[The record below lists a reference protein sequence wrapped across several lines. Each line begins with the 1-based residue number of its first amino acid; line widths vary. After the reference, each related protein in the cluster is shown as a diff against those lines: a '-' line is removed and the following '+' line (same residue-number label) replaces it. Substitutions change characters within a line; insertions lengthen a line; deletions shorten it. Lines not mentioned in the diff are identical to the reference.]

1 MNILVKV
8 KSFSDWKKIVRAFV
22 QGGDLFEIRCWQGE
36 NEEFAQKWGSLSEK
50 TEVET
55 VYEGNVTNQML
66 KALCMTED
74 ENEKIT
80 SIFTVGFTIGTMFL
94 FSEKYGTEIHILN
107 ADEKDKEFFV
117 QNNITGV
124 TVY

>member
-1 MNILVKV
+1 MNITVKT
-8 KSFSDWKKIVRAFV
+8 KDFSDWKKIVRTFV
-22 QGGDLFEIRCWQGE
+22 HGGDLFEIRCWQGE
-36 NEEFAQKWGSLSEK
+36 NEEFAGKWGELSEK
-50 TEVET
+50 GDVET
-55 VYEGNVTNQML
+55 VYQGNVTNQML
-66 KALCMTED
+66 KALCTMQG

-80 SIFTVGFTIGTMFL
+80 SIFTVSFTVNVMFL

-117 QNNITGV
+117 QNGIDI